1 MIDKKILLLRI
12 LNLNDTINDTIN
24 NITNNTNNYNDN
36 NINNDNYNITKY
48 CKNNEEI
55 TEANISLEI
64 LLMMLLL
71 CISIGGGHLLKK
83 SKIKIINEPLF
94 ATIIGAI
101 AGAILN
107 ALENNTYINNIT
119 NFYVKFFLIVLLPP
133 IIFER

>member
-1 MIDKKILLLRI
+1 MEQANNLLIRV
-12 LNLNDTINDTIN
+12 LNET
-24 NITNNTNNYNDN
+24 DN
-36 NINNDNYNITKY
+36 NNNHKD
-48 CKNNEEI
+48 EEVS
-55 TEANISLEI
+55 EANISGEI

-71 CISIGGGHLLKK
+71 CISIGGGHLIKK
-83 SKIKIINEPLF
+83 AKLKIINEPLF

-107 ALENNTYINNIT
+107 AMKDDTYINNIT

>member
-1 MIDKKILLLRI
+1 MEESKNLLLRI
-12 LNLNDTINDTIN
+12 LNETIN
-24 NITNNTNNYNDN
+24 NTNNTNNN
-36 NINNDNYNITKY
+36 NNSTEP
-48 CKNNEEI
+48 CKNNEVI

-71 CISIGGGHLLKK
+71 CISIGGGHLIKK

>member
-1 MIDKKILLLRI
+1 MIDTQILLLRI
-12 LNLNDTINDTIN
+12 LNETK
-24 NITNNTNNYNDN
+24 NIINNTNISNNT
-36 NINNDNYNITKY
+36 NINIDNYINITKN

-83 SKIKIINEPLF
+83 SKIKIINESLF